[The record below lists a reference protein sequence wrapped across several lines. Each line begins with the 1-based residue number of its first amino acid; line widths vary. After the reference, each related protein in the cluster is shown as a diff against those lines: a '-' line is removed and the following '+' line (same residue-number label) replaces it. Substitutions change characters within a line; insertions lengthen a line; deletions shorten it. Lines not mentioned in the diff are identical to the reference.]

1 MSELGDTHEH
11 RAGRE
16 QGNAQNEHLTMHR
29 RLVAQLPSDIPHP
42 LPMSGYLEWLRSKP
56 VLMSHFIFDFSW
68 LIS

>member
-1 MSELGDTHEH
+1 
-11 RAGRE
+11 
-16 QGNAQNEHLTMHR
+16 MHR

-56 VLMSHFIFDFSW
+56 VLMEHFIFDFSW